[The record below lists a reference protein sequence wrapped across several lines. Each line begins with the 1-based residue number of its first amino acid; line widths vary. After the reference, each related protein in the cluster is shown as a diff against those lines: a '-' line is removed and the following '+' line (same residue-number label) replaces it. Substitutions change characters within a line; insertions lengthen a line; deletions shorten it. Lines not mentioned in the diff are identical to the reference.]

1 MIPKLK
7 RIVSGTLA
15 VILCVSININP
26 IATIGEAV
34 IDSGIIDTTS
44 NIGRNIVRMIS
55 SNIKDVYAAELINPF
70 NQPEPQ
76 EPPIAIPTMRQVIEE
91 SSAATVDFSE
101 VVNILNDINFNLE
114 YEDGSELDKIRTQ
127 TAEIQG
133 YSKDLLEITKKIKE
147 DTGIIVANTDYMIK
161 QLGYDPEAT
170 GVKPKNVKESFE
182 RVSDQLDNLSHE
194 YRVAN
199 IKSINNM
206 FAGALW
212 KPKFSEVPNLTE
224 FCEITGGF
232 ANTYSGY
239 WDTSYDTVNES
250 VLPTDK
256 ALEELGYDAI
266 IRAEGVIPVA
276 AVHELGEDGDKTSI
290 SLALPYGKSIG
301 GSNMNASHEVLVY
314 DSEGNLDITYN
325 DWGQITDSYNVSEFI
340 PTSQLLAYEQITMPS
355 TNITYLDAVTVLYK
369 ALGEEIVTLEGL
381 YTRNPDITVESSPLA
396 KNLPGVVDTWEG
408 YDYYVFATRSNP
420 ISYDV
425 ANDKILVKYDYS
437 YWKKAVTGG
446 FVNYNLRDE
455 PISAVDF
462 CTLAA
467 KMMEAYGEPAFT
479 DDELH
484 TLLQVYG
491 SSYPIQMG
499 DKIAKSWAYL
509 KARGIITDT
518 NFPEVY
524 TDTLSRDQLLDMCA
538 RIKNTDLRDTYKNI
552 TLAITLDDVVVD
564 NGVYPYYNFSIDAGS
579 NMFLETTIDYTSLS
593 HYTYMFPMTTDGNN
607 SVNLGYGGSG
617 WVFDSLE
624 FNTLVEDAVYNGMI
638 KLDDSTGGHYYYV
651 VQIPKNYEGNAYLR
665 FVDYNDQERDIGTV
679 SAIELNPEYM
689 CGGIFTQYDLVEKE
703 GIKLATLSNVEE
715 GTNWYSFATQP
726 NNMDL
731 IWFGDIVRCNDRDGD
746 NADVATAATVTRAF
760 PTTSEK
766 LTVIWNNLTAPMKV
780 MANTNTNT
788 VPSIKDNWSL
798 NPGVANTSDMN
809 FEGTI
814 DSNGEGLEGYII
826 DQTYANTSKGKVY
839 YYQDSNI
846 PLNRAIGSK
855 ALTYIARA
863 ALMSDY
869 NFGSYYNKWV
879 ERYGAANFDRS
890 LVDETAISS
899 LLSKAA
905 TGSNVGETA
914 SSSGI
919 DPYAILNSVK
929 PVEEFD
935 AEYFASLF
943 HVAANGGKTSK
954 QQAGSLN
961 EELKNTQ
968 VVNSLRSPATFD
980 DKLSYLFTT
989 DKAGGVSDFKATPID
1004 LDGKFS
1010 ASASRPGLVK
1020 WYSETI
1026 ANYLKNDLF
1035 SSSGMVGLADVNFD
1049 TTLESSVLMDR
1060 NHQIFISWSEMVKY
1074 GLALDIDADGKP
1086 TLRDTDGVYEFITNN
1101 GVVRVDDVNKIIQIG
1116 SQIYSFQ
1123 YDNTQDAPSLVH
1135 SNDSGTEIYF
1145 DVRCITGVSNND
1157 GYTLDAGKATA
1168 SKRIIGTGG
1177 YAILCLSASPTNT
1190 QSGSMQTE
1198 EVNVKPY
1205 AELVGSQSY
1214 SEQKLRTIILTDYDG
1229 KEAADA
1235 TSSGAIFKYWKDE
1248 NDNEIKNSI
1257 RMTFAQTIPTA
1268 NWIFVTSD
1276 DGSYFGGKL
1285 YVFYLRQAFDEGFLD
1300 VNGNKITVQPTEAF
1314 IRQWE
1319 GTLYSTALQNLSSRF
1334 PSLQFEKAFNGV
1346 YGSLPNKDSWQ
1357 MKMTKC
1363 ALANLASDTG
1373 VFWSSSDYYV
1383 RVFDF
1388 TNASAAYNTYQTD
1401 FTKNETELDYN
1412 TDYDRSNKPGA
1423 VYFLDYLGF
1432 IYNIPEQK
1440 EFDLK
1445 RYYTGEYPL
1454 PLAYAT
1460 QTVVVNYN
1468 MNYYGN
1474 VNEAYNIGGD
1484 TSLPLGVELTE
1495 SGFVRYTNDAKT
1507 QIYNNLKADKFTTN
1521 KQDGIMNPPFSVG
1534 SDVNDGSADT
1544 VFTAAPAG
1552 VYMRYGL
1559 FRDTSYDKKISD
1571 ISASYTDINDFFIGT
1586 RKVTMHSTSSSNS
1599 SMRYFVYGSD
1609 KYGPIGISAKLH
1621 AELCHKYMKNPSRAV
1636 TTSAYIINT
1645 NNILTPYMMKSG
1657 DINTLGMTTP
1667 EIDWDGRAKLVS
1679 ILDAIDNGTN
1689 MIMWVALTVA
1699 PFLCVIVMT
1708 LLIGMSFMTESKI
1721 WLAFCDKFFDPV
1733 EALTLRARNS
1743 HNWNWRKVLI
1753 PCIITYISFALLC
1766 NGNII
1771 KIIIYVVDAYMR
1783 IMNAIN

>member
-1 MIPKLK
+1 MRRKLR
-7 RIVSGTLA
+7 RITSGALA
-15 VILCVSININP
+15 VILCVSLNINP

-34 IDSGIIDTTS
+34 IDSGFMDTTC
-44 NIGRNIVRMIS
+44 NIGRNVANMIS
-55 SNIKDVYAAELINPF
+55 SNIKNVSAAQLVNPF
-70 NQPEPQ
+70 DKSETTTQ
-76 EPPIAIPTMRQVIEE
+76 EPTVQIPNIQDIIEQNTAE
-91 SSAATVDFSE
+91 SVDYSE
-101 VVNILNDINFNLE
+101 ILERINSNLE
-114 YEDGSELDKIRTQ
+114 YEDGSELDTIRIET
-127 TAEIQG
+127 TKIQG
-133 YSKDLLEITKKIKE
+133 YSKDLLDVTKKIKE
-147 DTGIIVANTDYMIK
+147 DTAGILANTDYMIK

-182 RVSDQLDNLSHE
+182 RISDQLDNLSHE

-212 KPKFSEVPNLTE
+212 KPKFDEVPNLTE
-224 FCEITGGF
+224 YCEITGGF

-250 VLPTDK
+250 VLPTEK

-276 AVHELGEDGDKTSI
+276 AVHELGEGTDKTEI
-290 SLALPYGKSIG
+290 NLAVPYGEPVG
-301 GSNMNASHEVLVY
+301 GSNMNTSYEVLAY
-314 DSEGNLDITYN
+314 DSEGNLDVVYN
-325 DWGQITDSYNVSEFI
+325 DWGQITDSYNVSKFI
-340 PTSQLLAYEQITMPS
+340 PTSQMLAYEQITMPS

-420 ISYDV
+420 ISYEIS
-425 ANDKILVKYDYS
+425 NDRVLLRYEYS

-462 CTLAA
+462 CTLAS

-509 KARGIITDT
+509 KARGIITDD

-524 TDTLSRDQLLDMCA
+524 TDTLSRNQLLDMCA
-538 RIKNTDLRDTYKNI
+538 RIKNEDLRDTYKNI

-579 NMFLETTIDYTSLS
+579 NMFLETTIDYTTLS
-593 HYTYMFPMTTDGNN
+593 HYTYLFPMTTDGSN

-624 FNTLVEDAVYNGMI
+624 YNTLVPDAMYNGMI

-651 VQIPKNYEGNAYLR
+651 VQIPKDYKGNAYLR

-679 SAIELNPEYM
+679 SSIELNPQYM
-689 CGGIFTQYDLVEKE
+689 TGGIFTQYEIAEKD
-703 GIKLATLSNVEE
+703 GVKIATLANVEE

-731 IWFGDIVRCNDRDGD
+731 IWFGDIIRCNDEKEEPQ
-746 NADVATAATVTRAF
+746 VATRAKVTRAY
-760 PTTSEK
+760 PTIGEK
-766 LTVIWNNLTAPMKV
+766 VEVLWNNITAPVEVK
-780 MANTNTNT
+780 ADTTNNTT
-788 VPSIKDNWSL
+788 PAIKDNWSL
-798 NPGVANTSDMN
+798 NPGIADSSDLN
-809 FEGTI
+809 FDGTI
-814 DSNGEGLEGYII
+814 DTNGESLESSII
-826 DQTYANTSKGKVY
+826 NQAYANTSKGRVY
-839 YYQDSNI
+839 YYQNSDTT
-846 PLNRAIGSK
+846 LNRAVGSK

-869 NFGSYYNKWV
+869 NFGKYYNEWAKQ
-879 ERYGAANFDRS
+879 YGAANFDIN
-890 LVDETAISS
+890 LVSETAISS

-905 TGSNVGETA
+905 TGSNIGQTA
-914 SSSGI
+914 SSIGL
-919 DPYAILNSVK
+919 DPYAILDSVK
-929 PVEEFD
+929 PSSEFE
-935 AEYFASLF
+935 AKYFASLF
-943 HVAANGGKTSK
+943 HVAANGGRTSK
-954 QQAGSLN
+954 QPAGNLN
-961 EELKNTQ
+961 EELANTQ
-968 VVNSLRSPATFD
+968 VVNSLRAPSTFD
-980 DKLSYLFTT
+980 DKLSYLFAT
-989 DKAGGVSDFKATPID
+989 DSAGGVSDFKATPID

-1010 ASASRPGLVK
+1010 ASSSRPGLVK

-1026 ANYLKNDLF
+1026 SNYLKNDLF
-1035 SSSGMVGLADVNFD
+1035 NSSGMVGLADVNID

-1060 NHQIFISWSEMVKY
+1060 DNQIFISWSEMVKY
-1074 GLALDIDADGKP
+1074 GLAMDIDADGKP
-1086 TLRDTDGVYEFITNN
+1086 TLRDTDGVYEFITNS

-1123 YDNTQDAPSLVH
+1123 YDNVQEAPSLVH
-1135 SNDSGTEIYF
+1135 SDESGKEIYF

-1157 GYTLDAGKATA
+1157 GYTLDAGKATT

-1190 QSGSMQTE
+1190 QNGTMQTE
-1198 EVNVKPY
+1198 EVNVRPY
-1205 AELVGSQSY
+1205 AELIGSSSY
-1214 SEQKLRTIILTDYDG
+1214 SEQKLRTVLLTDYDG

-1235 TSSGAIFKYWKDE
+1235 TSSGAIFKYWKDS
-1248 NDNEIKNSI
+1248 NDETIKDSI
-1257 RMTFAQTIPTA
+1257 RMTFAQTMPTA

-1300 VNGNKITVQPTEAF
+1300 ADGNLVNISPTEPF

-1319 GTLYSTALQNLSSRF
+1319 GELYSRALQNLGARF
-1334 PSLQFEKAFNGV
+1334 PSLQFEKAFNEV
-1346 YGSLPNKDSWQ
+1346 YGNVADKDSWQ

-1363 ALANLASDTG
+1363 ALANLAADTG
-1373 VFWSSSDYYV
+1373 VFWSSSDYYI

-1401 FTKNETELDYN
+1401 FTKGETELDYDTN
-1412 TDYDRSNKPGA
+1412 YDRSNKPGA

-1432 IYNIPEQK
+1432 IYNIPQQK

-1445 RYYTGEYPL
+1445 KYYSGEYPL

-1460 QTVVVNYN
+1460 RTVVVNYN

-1495 SGFVRYTNDAKT
+1495 SGFVRYTNDSTT
-1507 QIYNNLKADKFTTN
+1507 QVYNNLTSDKFITN
-1521 KQDGIMNPPFSVG
+1521 KKDGIINPPFSVG
-1534 SDVNDGSADT
+1534 SDENDGFATT
-1544 VFTAAPAG
+1544 VFTAAPVG

-1559 FRDTSYDKKISD
+1559 FRDLSYDKKISD
-1571 ISASYTDINDFFIGT
+1571 ISASYTDLNDFFIGT
-1586 RKVTMHSTSSSNS
+1586 RKVSMHSSPSNNN

-1609 KYGPIGISAKLH
+1609 KYGPIGISAKLK
-1621 AELCHKYMKNPSRAV
+1621 AELCHKYMKNPNRAA

-1667 EIDWDGRAKLVS
+1667 EIEWNGRAKLVS
-1679 ILDAIDNGTN
+1679 ILDAIDKGTN
-1689 MIMWVALTVA
+1689 WVMWLSLTVA
-1699 PFLCVIVMT
+1699 PFLCVIAMT
-1708 LLIGMSFMTESKI
+1708 ILIGMSFMTESKI

-1733 EALTLRARNS
+1733 ERLTAGARNS
-1743 HNWNWRKVLI
+1743 HDWNWRKVLI
-1753 PCIITYISFALLC
+1753 PCIITYIAFALLC
-1766 NGNII
+1766 NANII
-1771 KIIIYVVDAYMR
+1771 KIIIYLVDGYMR